1 MKLSTI
7 YVIVRD
13 IEKSTDFYRK
23 LLQEEPLYHNDDRW
37 VQFSNYIALYNKY
50 YDYKF
55 INEKSSERFNEAY
68 IKDFVAD
75 KGVPENNIVIFNF
88 EVENLFFEY
97 KRLKDLEIGDV
108 SDLMYVNVHMPYWYF
123 NIIDPDG
130 NVIEITGQYT
140 Q

>member
-1 MKLSTI
+1 MGTI
-7 YVIVRD
+7 
-13 IEKSTDFYRK
+13 
-23 LLQEEPLYHNDDRW
+23 
-37 VQFSNYIALYNKY
+37 SNFIALYNKN
-50 YDYKF
+50 YDKKF
-55 INEKSSERFNEAY
+55 INDKSSERFNEVY

-88 EVENLFFEY
+88 EVENLVFEY
-97 KRLKDLEIGDV
+97 KRLKDLEIGEV

-123 NIIDPDG
+123 NIINPDG

>member
-23 LLQEEPLYHNDDRW
+23 LLQEEPIYHNDERW
-37 VQFSNYIALYNKY
+37 VQFSNFIALYNKN
-50 YDYKF
+50 YDKKF
-55 INEKSSERFNEAY
+55 INDKSSERFNEAY
-68 IKDFVAD
+68 IKDFAAD

-123 NIIDPDG
+123 NIIC
-130 NVIEITGQYT
+130 N
-140 Q
+140 

>member
-23 LLQEEPLYHNDDRW
+23 LLQEEPMYHNDERW
-37 VQFSNYIALYNKY
+37 VQFSNFIALYNKN
-50 YDYKF
+50 YDKKF
-55 INEKSSERFNEAY
+55 INDKSSERFNEAY
-68 IKDFVAD
+68 IKDFAAD
-75 KGVPENNIVIFNF
+75 KGAPENNIVIFNF

-123 NIIDPDG
+123 NIIC
-130 NVIEITGQYT
+130 N
-140 Q
+140 

>member
-7 YVIVRD
+7 YVIVKD
-13 IEKSTDFYRK
+13 IEKSTNFYRK
-23 LLQEEPLYHNDDRW
+23 LLQEEPLYNNDDRW
-37 VQFSNYIALYNKY
+37 VQFSNFIALYNKN
-50 YDYKF
+50 YDKKF
-55 INEKSSERFNEAY
+55 INDKSSERFNEVY

-88 EVENLFFEY
+88 EVENFVFEY
-97 KRLKDLEIGDV
+97 KRLKDLEIGEV

>member
-7 YVIVRD
+7 YVIVKD
-13 IEKSTDFYRK
+13 IEKSTEFYRK
-23 LLQEEPLYHNDDRW
+23 LLQEEPLYNNDDRW
-37 VQFSNYIALYNKY
+37 VQFSNFIALYNKN
-50 YDYKF
+50 YDKKF
-55 INEKSSERFNEAY
+55 INDKSSERFNEAY

-88 EVENLFFEY
+88 EVENLGFEY
-97 KRLKDLEIGDV
+97 KRLKDLEIGEV

>member
-7 YVIVRD
+7 YVIVKD
-13 IEKSTDFYRK
+13 IEKSTKFYRK
-23 LLQEEPLYHNDDRW
+23 LLQEEPLYNNDDRW
-37 VQFSNYIALYNKY
+37 VQFSNFIALYNKN
-50 YDYKF
+50 YDKKF
-55 INEKSSERFNEAY
+55 INDKSSERFNEVY

-88 EVENLFFEY
+88 EVENLVFEY
-97 KRLKDLEIGDV
+97 KRLKDLEIGEV

-123 NIIDPDG
+123 NIIDRDG